1 MTEPEGT
8 VPEDL
13 EQEASAGTDGDTPV
27 EPAETPAPAEPAPP
41 TVEQQLAERTLDLQ
55 RLQAEYVNYKRRVD
69 RDRELV
75 RAQGE
80 AAVLQSLLTVLDD
93 IARADEHGE
102 LSGGFKAVADS
113 LQQAVTK
120 HKLEAFGAKGDAF
133 DPALHEAVFHAGESA
148 EVEVTSTSDDSPAWN
163 TASCSDGSNASPL
176 APNASSLCL
185 VTACCSESATALKPP
200 VSSPCSSARAT
211 SSSTVRSDCR
221 TAVSPWARTSSRSR
235 STRRL

>member
-1 MTEPEGT
+1 VTEPQGEAT
-8 VPEDL
+8 
-13 EQEASAGTDGDTPV
+13 EQEAP
-27 EPAETPAPAEPAPP
+27 PAEETQQAEAPAEPDAP

-102 LSGGFKAVADS
+102 LTGGFKAVADS
-113 LQQAVTK
+113 LQQAVAK

-133 DPALHEAVFHAGESA
+133 DPSLHEAVFHAGESA
-148 EVEVTSTSDDSPAWN
+148 EVEVTSVDTVMRTGYRHGERVLRPATVGVVDPASATEPAEADVEVPDD
-163 TASCSDGSNASPL
+163 
-176 APNASSLCL
+176 ASSL
-185 VTACCSESATALKPP
+185 TDDETDTK
-200 VSSPCSSARAT
+200 
-211 SSSTVRSDCR
+211 
-221 TAVSPWARTSSRSR
+221 
-235 STRRL
+235 